1 MVEGKKI
8 DVHHGRIFQILAAL
22 ICVLLGLAMIVNT
35 QLGGEAMWFWYATVF
50 HNGTKLYAD
59 LHTPL
64 QPLFVLMTDAWMRMF
79 GIRAVVTEI
88 PSLFQVLAM
97 CLGISLILRESDWPD
112 WQKGIALAGA
122 FVTTVV
128 GNSYRFDD
136 YHAVAENFI
145 LYSLLLLLWLARAE
159 GVRRQLWLTIGLGV
173 LTGLTITSRVT
184 DGVALLAAAGACL
197 LILARKRKL
206 LLAAL
211 FVLAAAFTVMG
222 VVSLTGD
229 TFSDYL
235 SSTLLK
241 AAGSKGGTGS
251 IFAAPFLFFRN
262 AVLLMLRAGKFM
274 QLWLFAVIV
283 FGAALQR
290 FWRKG
295 TGYIVAA
302 QLGFA
307 AVTFLVSPR
316 TTRQQVLTGSL
327 VGILTLLLTVLTYF
341 LAPLACARFL
351 LHAVGTAR
359 RSWLRCW
366 DAREMLILL
375 PLAEWASYS
384 AGAGAEP
391 HTGYYAPVALLLLL
405 VPVVQPFRRQAAWAN
420 ASVLTILVLLGL
432 TGTTSKIWTPYSW
445 QNYGSSPMFTH
456 RQWYRHPVYGPLY
469 IDDDLLRFSTAVCA
483 DISGGPGKPEL
494 LSLPYPYPNWFCA
507 TPPWHGYVQTF
518 FDTSTRATI
527 NHLIGE
533 LETAPPQWIV
543 YQRQLHILSG
553 AEQLYNH
560 GQPLAQRDLD
570 RLIMDRIATGRWR
583 LVDKKNYLEGDGWY
597 IIQTHP

>member
-1 MVEGKKI
+1 MI
-8 DVHHGRIFQILAAL
+8 RDVRVVRQGRICQALAVL
-22 ICVLLGLAMIVNT
+22 LCVLLGLAMIVNT

-64 QPLFVLMTDAWMRMF
+64 QPLFVLMTDAWMRLF
-79 GIRAVVTEI
+79 GVKAIVTEI
-88 PSLFQVLAM
+88 PSLLQVIAM
-97 CLGISLILRESDWPD
+97 CLGIYLVLRESDWPD

-136 YHAVAENFI
+136 YHVVAENFI
-145 LYSLLLLLWLARAE
+145 LYSLLLLLRLARAE
-159 GVRRQLWLTIGLGV
+159 ETRRQLWLTVGLGV

-197 LILARKRKL
+197 LILARRRKL
-206 LLAAL
+206 MLAAV
-211 FVLAAAFTVMG
+211 FVLAAALTVIA

-241 AAGSKGGTGS
+241 AAGSKGGAGS

-262 AVLLMLRAGKFM
+262 AVLLMFRAGKFI
-274 QLWLFAVIV
+274 QLWLLALLALGAVV
-283 FGAALQR
+283 QR
-290 FWRKG
+290 RWRKG
-295 TGYIVAA
+295 TGYIVVV
-302 QLGFA
+302 QLGF
-307 AVTFLVSPR
+307 VGVSFLLAPQM
-316 TTRQQVLTGSL
+316 TKEQVLTGTL

-341 LAPLACARFL
+341 LAPLVCARFL
-351 LHAVGTAR
+351 LHEAGSGPR
-359 RSWLRCW
+359 FW
-366 DAREMLILL
+366 DAREMLIVL

-405 VPVVQPFRRQAAWAN
+405 VPVIQPFRNRHAAWAN
-420 ASVLTILVLLGL
+420 ASFLTLLVLLGF
-432 TGTTSKIWTPYSW
+432 TGITAKVRIPYYW

-469 IDDDLLRFSTAVCA
+469 IDNDLLHFSTAVCA
-483 DISGGPGKPEL
+483 DIGGGPGRPRPEL

-570 RLIMDRIATGRWR
+570 RLIMGRIAMGKWR